1 MEEIVYPIR
10 DILRKNN
17 NNQKDIAEELKRSR
31 QTVSRYISE
40 YERTGKVGDPAAQKL
55 FDRLMAEENQRLL
68 GEKDT
73 NYRLN
78 MARARRDMLSSKD
91 GNLTKQY
98 ENLLKEILTNHPD
111 IKIFDWKGNTV
122 TLETLDLTK
131 MWVND
136 IDNEQLFKILTDR
149 ERKEWEQLAEEQGET
164 FHEMITNSRIE
175 NACILEKLWD
185 STVPNGKPMV
195 YEDTFECVISEEEA
209 GTELYNFGCETF
221 CLYSGSTARIVAEGI
236 WPPQT
241 EHGVGIEVYATI
253 SVITD
258 KGLMWMG
265 NVELES
271 AFPHDRYVGQIDN
284 LIPGYKYVYSLGICE
299 GEDGP
304 EDVNKQEY
312 TLREGYYA
320 KESHPLK

>member
-1 MEEIVYPIR
+1 MEEDIYPIK
-10 DILRKNN
+10 DVLRKSNK
-17 NNQKDIAEELKRSR
+17 NQNDIAAELKRSR

-40 YERTGKVGDPAAQKL
+40 YERTGKVSDPDAQKL

-78 MARARRDMLSSKD
+78 MARSHRKILASKD
-91 GNLTKQY
+91 ETLTKQFQT
-98 ENLLKEILTNHPD
+98 LLMGILANHPD
-111 IKIFDWKGNTV
+111 AKMYDLEGNMI
-122 TLETLDLTK
+122 TLETLDLKKT
-131 MWVND
+131 WVD
-136 IDNEQLFKILTDR
+136 LSDNEQLSKILNDR
-149 ERKEWEQLAEEQGET
+149 ERKEWERLAEEQGKT
-164 FHEMITNSRIE
+164 FHEIYRDSRIE
-175 NACILEKLWD
+175 KACVLEKLWD

-209 GTELYNFGCETF
+209 GAELYNFGCETF

-241 EHGVGIEVYATI
+241 EHGVGIEVYAAI
-253 SVITD
+253 SVISD
-258 KGLMWMG
+258 RGLMWMG

-271 AFPHDRYVGQIDN
+271 AFPPDRYVGQIDN